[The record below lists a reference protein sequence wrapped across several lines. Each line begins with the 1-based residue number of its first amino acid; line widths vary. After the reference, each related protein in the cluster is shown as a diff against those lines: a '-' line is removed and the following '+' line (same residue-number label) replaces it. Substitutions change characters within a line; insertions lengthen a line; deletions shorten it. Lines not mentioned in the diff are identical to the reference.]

1 MHSIT
6 QHQKMRVRIIICCV
20 SSHGRFW
27 FRRTI
32 NTSRG
37 DVSGVLRIFTWQW
50 KKAKGI
56 GKQFEGK
63 KKQPQNLCN
72 RAAFWL
78 I

>member
-1 MHSIT
+1 VHSIT
-6 QHQKMRVRIIICCV
+6 QHREMRATIIICCV
-20 SSHGRFW
+20 SSHGRVW
-27 FRRTI
+27 FRRTR

-50 KKAKGI
+50 EKAKGI
-56 GKQFEGK
+56 GTQFEGEK
-63 KKQPQNLCN
+63 NTQNLCN